1 MDSLPKIIECHKE
14 EEAVVNYNLPQNY
27 GRVKSV
33 SRKWAV
39 LSNTAVVLV
48 ILLVAGGVVVKA
60 NLFGPGKA
68 TFGALGRDKLRTR
81 RKPAVPS

>member
-39 LSNTAVVLV
+39 SSNTAVVLV

-68 TFGALGRDKLRTR
+68 TIRGAW
-81 RKPAVPS
+81 